1 MPHPTIQVLP
11 VHSGQ
16 DRDEAQPFEVREYA
30 NKRMVLLEKVSN
42 PEYQAHQTIV
52 RDQLGHRSLD

>member
-1 MPHPTIQVLP
+1 MPHSTIQVLLAQS
-11 VHSGQ
+11 VV

-30 NKRMVLLEKVSN
+30 NKRMVLLEKVSS

-52 RDQLGHRSLD
+52 HDQLGHRSLD